1 MSKLWKKGEVR
12 VDVVWFGEQPK
23 SLDLIYN
30 FLDKTD
36 IFLSIGTSNNVYPA
50 AGFIDY
56 LNRAT
61 KRQNYEFN
69 IEKTN
74 KSDLFTKSFVGPASE
89 TLKEFVK
96 SI

>member
-1 MSKLWKKGEVR
+1 M
-12 VDVVWFGEQPK
+12 
-23 SLDLIYN
+23 
-30 FLDKTD
+30 
-36 IFLSIGTSNNVYPA
+36 SIGTSNNVYPA

-56 LNRAT
+56 LNKAT
-61 KRQNYEFN
+61 KKTELYEFN

-96 SI
+96 SM